1 MKFDKLYESFVVNE
15 GPFFKGLRKFLKGKY
30 MSGVK
35 LDPRFDAGKA
45 SRRKLQPMDKPL
57 LDVDMKKTLSQIKT
71 DTNKAASFSKAS
83 DAVLK
88 SKFPPP
94 KKGGYTNQSPRSKQ
108 TQPGTGINESFGP
121 LAKWYRKLMQQGK
134 VKKAFGNQAPN
145 RKVQLLPGR
154 NIDRG
159 FKDQITNFKPKYN
172 PEQRPLDIPHDVPF
186 VGPSKGDVRVNT
198 KIKFGPGKFSK
209 HRTQTD
215 VPYGQFRKIPPS
227 KTIKESFGPL
237 AKLYSKLLTKVK
249 LGTLTPGR
257 LDTIPT
263 KAKLPSP
270 YVSPSKSKIKKF
282 NLKDPPVNESF
293 GKIGSVLQ
301 RWIRRT
307 RASGPGT
314 SGPIQKIKPIHKV
327 NPKKPDE
334 YRLPIDNQIHHKAD
348 RLPVKR

>member
-1 MKFDKLYESFVVNE
+1 
-15 GPFFKGLRKFLKGKY
+15 
-30 MSGVK
+30 
-35 LDPRFDAGKA
+35 
-45 SRRKLQPMDKPL
+45 
-57 LDVDMKKTLSQIKT
+57 
-71 DTNKAASFSKAS
+71 
-83 DAVLK
+83 
-88 SKFPPP
+88 
-94 KKGGYTNQSPRSKQ
+94 
-108 TQPGTGINESFGP
+108 
-121 LAKWYRKLMQQGK
+121 MQRGK
-134 VKKAFGNQAPN
+134 VTKAFGNQAPN

-154 NIDRG
+154 NVDRR
-159 FKDQITNFKPKYN
+159 FDDQITNFKPKYN
-172 PEQRPLDIPHDVPF
+172 PEQRPLDIPHDAPF
-186 VGPSKGDVRVNT
+186 VGRSKGDVRINT

-270 YVSPSKSKIKKF
+270 YVSPSKSKRPHTKANTRTYGTSEDDNIPWKSDKPYDRWLQAQSAGVPSKSKIKKF
-282 NLKDPPVNESF
+282 NLKDPPVNESL

-334 YRLPIDNQIHHKAD
+334 YRLPIDDQINYNTKH
-348 RLPVKR
+348 LPRKNL